1 MEVRDPKFAVRLL
14 ASVRSGVLAIDATGA
29 LAALNGEAQRIL
41 GCPEGSPADALG
53 RPCASALGAQP
64 VIAELLL
71 EALDGRDAPART
83 ELELAPRT
91 GGRERTIGFT
101 LSAIPGP
108 GGSLDGVAMLFR
120 DLTPYERLDEQDRLR
135 ERLAALGQMAA
146 GLAHQLRNPLAS
158 MEVLVGLLKRR
169 LGAQPDEQVMLS
181 ELAGELGALAETV
194 TASLDFVK
202 PLVLVREAVDP
213 VELLEESLALAR
225 SRVRYAGAIERD
237 YLDDCPSLAADAE
250 ALRGVVT
257 DLIVNALEAMAARRG
272 GGAGVLR
279 LGLARAPDAA
289 SMRPVLI
296 RAGERRPRPR
306 APRESL
312 VISVQDTGVGIPPE
326 LRDRVFY
333 PFFTTKERGSGIG
346 LANAQKVVASHGGAL
361 ELEARAGVGT
371 RFAVTLPIGVEGP
384 ACR

>member
-1 MEVRDPKFAVRLL
+1 MDLR
-14 ASVRSGVLAIDATGA
+14 
-29 LAALNGEAQRIL
+29 QY
-41 GCPEGSPADALG
+41 
-53 RPCASALGAQP
+53 
-64 VIAELLL
+64 IAEVPDFP
-71 EALDGRDAPART
+71 E
-83 ELELAPRT
+83 
-91 GGRERTIGFT
+91 
-101 LSAIPGP
+101 PGI
-108 GGSLDGVAMLFR
+108 LFR

-279 LGLARAPDAA
+279 LGLARAPDRAA
-289 SMRPVLI
+289 MRPVLI
-296 RAGERRPRPR
+296 RTGERRPRPR